1 VDVESE
7 QNDEE
12 IDERNDDEIDEE
24 NDDENEEEMSVD
36 AALQPAAIEQ
46 ALGAANALGKLSI
59 KKGGGSNDIADGLDE
74 LNMDDYDDEDDGILL
89 IPLLLFSSF

>member
-1 VDVESE
+1 MFILFDVCSVDVESE

-12 IDERNDDEIDEE
+12 IDEGNDDE
-24 NDDENEEEMSVD
+24 NDDENDEEMSVD

-59 KKGGGSNDIADGLDE
+59 KKGGGSNDIADGLEE
-74 LNMDDYDDEDDGILL
+74 LNMDDYDDEDDGISLT
-89 IPLLLFSSF
+89 